1 MNFLNPAFLFALT
14 ASAVPL
20 LIHLL
25 SRRRT
30 REVPFSSLRFL
41 ERSDRKSMRRINL
54 RRLILLALRTAA
66 IALIA
71 LAFEAISVAEKQHG
85 KRYTD
90 LANNLEEGRVF
101 KRNGKV
107 VWRCRNCGY
116 LHEGEDAPDLCPACL
131 HPQAHFEL
139 LGENW

>member
-1 MNFLNPAFLFALT
+1 
-14 ASAVPL
+14 
-20 LIHLL
+20 
-25 SRRRT
+25 
-30 REVPFSSLRFL
+30 
-41 ERSDRKSMRRINL
+41 
-54 RRLILLALRTAA
+54 
-66 IALIA
+66 
-71 LAFEAISVAEKQHG
+71 

-90 LANNLEEGRVF
+90 LADNLEAGRVF

-116 LHEGEDAPDLCPACL
+116 LHEAEAAPDLCPACL